1 MLRLAGEERG
11 QVLPL
16 FAAGMA
22 VVLLAVTAFVLD
34 VGNAMSVKRQ
44 LQGAADAAA
53 LAAAAD
59 LPNGATA
66 AATARQYAP
75 GGGRNAIHGAA
86 STSVGV
92 TVRCA
97 NGASPCAS
105 PDVVTVSEQAVVST
119 SFARVF
125 GLNSFTVHASSTA
138 ARTTISTQLDVALVL
153 DRTGSMSGEMANLR
167 TGADA
172 FLAALDPSLDRV
184 ALIVLPPVPQGG
196 NACSSMSS
204 SAVGDDW
211 YPIGSDGAY
220 AVDHLTSNFAHLK
233 SDIDCLQAGG
243 STSYKQALVAARAE
257 LLANGRPGATKAIV
271 FETDGAANTVPDS
284 AYAQPDQWLD
294 LGGSRIVTGTPLSS
308 RLDDVLRP
316 CGSAVD
322 YAASVAGDTRIYTV
336 GYHLS
341 GDQICYQA
349 PHLGRSPVGYKQIAE
364 SITAPAALSGIAAA
378 TGGTSFLQEDG
389 TKLASTFAAVAKQL
403 APPRLVPEGFT
414 G

>member
-1 MLRLAGEERG
+1 MRRLREERG

-22 VVLLAVTAFVLD
+22 VVLLGLTAFVLD

-59 LPNGATA
+59 LPNGAIA
-66 AATARQYAP
+66 AATARQYAA
-75 GGGRNAIHGAA
+75 GGGRNAIHGAS

-119 SFARVF
+119 AFARVF
-125 GLNSFTVHASSTA
+125 GLDTFTVHASSTA
-138 ARTTISTQLDVALVL
+138 ARTTISTQLDIALVL
-153 DRTGSMSGEMANLR
+153 DRTGSMSGEMSNLR

-184 ALIVLPPVPQGG
+184 ALIVLPPVPHGG
-196 NACSSMSS
+196 NACSPMTS

-211 YPIGSDGAY
+211 YPIGSDGAAY

-233 SDIDCLQAGG
+233 SDVDCLQAGG

-257 LLANGRPGATKAIV
+257 LLANGRPGATRAIV

-284 AYAQPDQWLD
+284 AYAQPDQWL
-294 LGGSRIVTGTPLSS
+294 GGGTRLVTGTPLAS

-341 GDQICYQA
+341 TDQTCYQA
-349 PHLGRSPVGYKQIAE
+349 PHLGHPSVGYKQIAE
-364 SITAPAALSGIAAA
+364 TITAPAALSGIAAA

-389 TKLASTFAAVAKQL
+389 SKLASTFAAVAKQL
-403 APPRLVPEGFT
+403 APPRLVPEGFS